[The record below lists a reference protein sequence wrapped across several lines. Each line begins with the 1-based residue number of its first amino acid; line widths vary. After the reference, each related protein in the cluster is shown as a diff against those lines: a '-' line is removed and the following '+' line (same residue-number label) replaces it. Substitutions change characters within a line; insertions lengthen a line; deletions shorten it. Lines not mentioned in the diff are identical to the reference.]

1 MPNPPFALFI
11 TWTTYGTW
19 LPGDPRGYVSNT
31 LMETGRYA
39 PKQNQRGQPIS
50 RGNPQTL
57 AAAQKAQKHD
67 TVWLLPQHAITVA
80 EALKNAAAARHWHII
95 RAAVMAGHVHTLTA
109 KCPDDGPAVR
119 RILKG
124 VSNAALCAAAGHPG
138 RWWTRG
144 GSGRY
149 LHSQRSLEAVEE
161 YIRNQHAILCEIIN
175 MQVIPRHQTP

>member
-31 LMETGRYA
+31 LMKNGRYT
-39 PKQNQRGQPIS
+39 S
-50 RGNPQTL
+50 RRSQHGEPVSRDNPHTF
-57 AAAQKAQKHD
+57 AAAKKAQQHE
-67 TVWLLPQHAITVA
+67 TVWLLPQQAFTVA
-80 EALKNAAAARHWHII
+80 EAMKNAAAARHWHII

-109 KCPDDGPAVR
+109 NCPDDGPAVR

-124 VSNAALCAAAGHPG
+124 VSTAALSAGAGHPG

-149 LHSQRSLEAVEE
+149 LHSQCSLDAVEE
-161 YIRNQHAILCEIIN
+161 YIRNQRAILCEIIN
-175 MQVIPRHQTP
+175 MRVIPHPTR